1 MKPETYKLDFNS
13 FFDLINQTFI
23 TMIINSGAW

>member
-1 MKPETYKLDFNS
+1 MKPETYESDFNS

-23 TMIINSGAW
+23 TMIINSGA